1 MAWTKFFKPVNS
13 VLPEQTGGMSQYGA
27 SAVSKFS
34 SWLPEF
40 YAGPPNRLMRYMQ
53 YEQMDMDHEVAAA
66 LDTIADFST
75 HEDEDNLVPF
85 EIKYLQDPTPSE
97 QQVLMS
103 SLKQWSNI
111 NEFSH
116 RMFRIFR
123 STLMYGDQF
132 FIRDPETF
140 KLHWVDPSTV
150 DKVLVNE
157 SEGKKIEAYF
167 IRDLDLNL
175 QELTATNTS
184 RKTEM
189 GYNAQDTIFPSAPY
203 TGQANYA
210 TSTSIPSIST
220 SGQQYSTAEP
230 FAVDAAHVV
239 QLSLTEGMNNSWPF
253 GISVLEPIFKVYK
266 QKELLEDSILIYRV
280 HRAPERRVFFIDV
293 GTMPP
298 NKAAQY
304 LERIR
309 YEVQQKRIPSR
320 DGGGNS
326 IVDSSYNPMSML
338 EDYFFAQTADGRGS
352 KVDTLPGGENLGQID
367 DLRYF
372 NNKMMRGLGVPSSY
386 LPTGPDDGTASYND
400 GRVGTA
406 FIQEFRFTRTCKR
419 HQKLMV
425 RKFDREFKLF
435 LKHRGV
441 TIDSSIF
448 QLSYLEPQNF
458 SDYRQIEVDS
468 ARMNN
473 YNAIKDDPT
482 IAKRFSQKRY
492 LGLTE
497 DDIAENERLWKEEKA
512 YGKGPV
518 EGEGGE
524 AELRSVGVGAP
535 AGGDFDFDEEE
546 FDDEGAE
553 DMGDEGADI
562 DVTADEGGEPD
573 VQL

>member
-13 VLPEQTGGMSQYGA
+13 VLPDQTQGVSSNYGM

-53 YEQMDMDHEVAAA
+53 YEQMDMDHEIAAA

-75 HEDEDNLVPF
+75 HLDEDNKIPF
-85 EIKYLQDPTPSE
+85 ELVYHEDPTPSE
-97 QQVLMS
+97 QEVLMG
-103 SLKQWSNI
+103 SLKQWSKI
-111 NEFSH
+111 NKFPK

-123 STLMYGDQF
+123 STLLYGDQF

-157 SEGKKIEAYF
+157 SEGKKIEVYYV
-167 IRDLDLNL
+167 RELDLNL
-175 QELTATNTS
+175 QELTASNTH
-184 RKTEM
+184 RKGVG
-189 GYNAQDTIFPSAPY
+189 GYGSADTIFPNAPY

-210 TSTSIPSIST
+210 TGTATPGMSTQ
-220 SGQQYSTAEP
+220 GQQYSNAEAFP
-230 FAVDAAHVV
+230 VDAQHVV

-266 QKELLEDSILIYRV
+266 QKELLEDSVLIYRV
-280 HRAPERRVFFIDV
+280 HRAPERRVFMIDV

-326 IVDSSYNPMSML
+326 IIDSSYNPMSML

-352 KVDTLPGGENLGQID
+352 KVDTLPAGENLGQID

-372 NNKMMRGLGVPSSY
+372 NNKMMRGLGVPSGY
-386 LPTGPDDGTASYND
+386 LPTGPEDGSATVND
-400 GRVGTA
+400 GRVGQA
-406 FIQEFRFTRTCKR
+406 FIQEFRFTRVCKR

-425 RKFDREFKLF
+425 ETFDREFKRF

-441 TIDSSIF
+441 TVDSSIF
-448 QLSYLEPQNF
+448 ELEFLEPQNF
-458 SDYRQIEVDS
+458 SDYREIEVLA
-468 ARMNN
+468 ARLNN
-473 YNAIKDDPT
+473 YNSVKDDD
-482 IAKRFSQKRY
+482 KLSHRFKLRKF

-497 DDIAENERLWKEEKA
+497 DEMAENERLWKEENA
-512 YGKGPV
+512 YNSGAP
-518 EGEGGE
+518 EPSEGG

-535 AGGDFDFDEEE
+535 GGDMEFGDEDFE
-546 FDDEGAE
+546 DEGAE
-553 DMGDEGADI
+553 GEEGAEA
-562 DVTADEGGEPD
+562 DVGADEGSEEPE

>member
-1 MAWTKFFKPVNS
+1 MSWTKFFKPVNS
-13 VLPEQTGGMSQYGA
+13 VLPAQTQGVAHSM

-53 YEQMDMDHEVAAA
+53 YEQMDLDHEVAAA

-75 HEDEDNLVPF
+75 HLDEDNKVPF
-85 EIKYLQDPTPSE
+85 QIAYHEEATPSE
-97 QQVLMS
+97 KEVLMG
-103 SLKQWSNI
+103 SLKQWSRI
-111 NEFSH
+111 NEFPK

-157 SEGKKIEAYF
+157 SEGKKVEAYF

-203 TGQANYA
+203 TGQANYTQSSA
-210 TSTSIPSIST
+210 APSIST
-220 SGQQYSTAEP
+220 QGQQYSTAEP
-230 FAVDAAHVV
+230 FAVDAEHVV
-239 QLSLTEGMNNSWPF
+239 QLSLTEGMNMSWPF

-266 QKELLEDSILIYRV
+266 QKELLEDSVLIYRV
-280 HRAPERRVFFIDV
+280 HRAPERRVFMIDV

-352 KVDTLPGGENLGQID
+352 KVDTLPAGENLGQID

-372 NNKMMRGLGVPSSY
+372 NNKMLRGLGVPSGY
-386 LPTGPDDGTASYND
+386 LPTGPEDGTNTYND
-400 GRVGTA
+400 GRVGAA
-406 FIQEFRFTRTCKR
+406 FIQEFRFTRVCKR

-425 RKFDREFKLF
+425 DTFDREFKLF
-435 LKHRGV
+435 LRHRGV
-441 TIDSSIF
+441 TVDNSIF
-448 QLSYLEPQNF
+448 ELEFMEPQNF
-458 SDYRQIEVDS
+458 SDYREIEILA
-468 ARMNN
+468 ARLNN
-473 YNAIKDDPT
+473 YNSVKDD
-482 IAKRFSQKRY
+482 AHLSQRFKQRKF

-497 DDIAENERLWKEEKA
+497 DEMAENEKLWKEENA
-512 YGKGPV
+512 YDAGPTDD
-518 EGEGGE
+518 EGSG

-535 AGGDFDFDEEE
+535 GDFEDFGDEDFEDAEGEE
-546 FDDEGAE
+546 GGE
-553 DMGDEGADI
+553 EGADL
-562 DVTADEGGEPD
+562 DVGGEEAGGEPE